1 VGKFIN
7 LGGEI
12 KLRQERKVELI
23 EVQFDAFIVDTSFKL
38 WQEEKQLLRFE
49 IATVLSMLTDFNP

>member
-12 KLRQERKVELI
+12 KLKQERKVELI

-38 WQEEKQLLRFE
+38 WQEEKQLARFE